1 MVISE
6 PPGHAT
12 PVWYPSK
19 CSAAF
24 AFVRIQRHLL
34 VNRLSASPTAIGR
47 ISWGPLGM
55 SLMRAT
61 MPPAKNLATSIGAR
75 PEARRHT
82 TSLSEGQIGVG
93 RWISAASNKCCMRSP
108 EGPHAEAL
116 GKDISTESKSKSG
129 GIFCS
134 RDLEGACQAAVGR

>member
-24 AFVRIQRHLL
+24 AFIRMQRHNLL

-55 SLMRAT
+55 SLMRA
-61 MPPAKNLATSIGAR
+61 MRLPPAKNLATFIGAR

-93 RWISAASNKCCMRSP
+93 RWTSAASNKCCMRSP

-116 GKDISTESKSKSG
+116 GNDLSTESKLK
-129 GIFCS
+129 F
-134 RDLEGACQAAVGR
+134 